1 MNTADTAIAWTELPR
16 LPSLASLYL
25 RATLHRDS
33 PRAELP
39 NLGLHTV
46 VAIDDAHLARY
57 RALCG
62 LPDDGRL
69 PPLYPQVLAMP
80 LQMALLTGRGFP
92 IGPMGLVHLENRVR
106 LLRPLE
112 RRASLSLRV
121 WPAGLTPHDKGAV
134 LRLLLRAED
143 AAGPLWQAE
152 VRALKR
158 GLRADGQPLPRDAA
172 DPALPIAPLSGWDA
186 AAGIGRA
193 YARASGDWNPI
204 HLSAPSARL
213 FGFPRAIA
221 HGLWSKARALA
232 ALADR
237 LPQAGVEIG
246 VRFQRPVLLP
256 ARLQLSASAV
266 AAQGRF
272 ALTGADGEAH
282 LSGWWRPIG

>member
-1 MNTADTAIAWTELPR
+1 MNTADPPIAWTELPR
-16 LPSLASLYL
+16 LPSLAGLYL

-33 PRAELP
+33 ARAELP
-39 NLGLHTV
+39 RLGLHTV
-46 VAIDDAHLARY
+46 VTIDDAHLARY

-62 LPDDGRL
+62 LADDGRL

-80 LQMALLTGRGFP
+80 LQMALLTRRGFP

-121 WPAGLTPHDKGAV
+121 WAAGLTPHDKGAV
-134 LRLLLRAED
+134 LRLMLRADDES
-143 AAGPLWQAE
+143 GPLWQAE

-158 GLRADGQPLPRDAA
+158 GLRVGGQQLPRETA
-172 DPALPIAPLSGWDA
+172 DPALPMTAVAEWEATS
-186 AAGIGRA
+186 GIGRA

-204 HLSAPSARL
+204 HLSPLSARL

-232 ALADR
+232 ALRDR
-237 LPQAGVEIG
+237 LPAAGVEIG

-256 ARLQLSASAV
+256 TRLQVSASA
-266 AAQGRF
+266 AGAQGRF
-272 ALTGADGEAH
+272 ALSGADGAAH
-282 LSGWWRPIG
+282 LAGGWRQIT